1 MRINGVKLLALCLVF
16 LLFGVETSVAQGR
29 KPDAGEKLNY
39 FRGVVIDDEDE
50 PLPGVT
56 VMVVGKKGS
65 GAATNADGEFTI
77 GLKDKTTCTL
87 RFTYIGMKPQEV
99 RVQAGKSVT
108 VRLETDAATM
118 QEVVVNG
125 IYTRN
130 IESFTGTVS
139 TFNSEDLKQIAP
151 QGVLKSLALL
161 DPSVVLAENVDFG
174 SDPNALADISIN
186 GKMNVQA
193 LSQEYEADPNQPL
206 FILDGFET
214 TLQTISD
221 LNMDRVESISVLK
234 DASATAIYGSKAAN
248 GVIVVETK
256 KPTAGRLRLTYIG
269 SIQVAWAD
277 LSDYNL
283 MNAAQKLEFERLS
296 GVYNYTPISG
306 PTVGLDENG
315 IPIAEPQR
323 ELYLERLRLV
333 KEGYDTYW
341 MNEPLRTAYTQ
352 SHNVYIE
359 GGDQAFRYGAGLAY
373 NKTQG
378 VMKNSDRDVI
388 NGNITLSYRVDNFN
402 FTNQTTI
409 SHTGSSQETVAF
421 SAFAKM
427 NPFYEKY
434 TEDGQVPKY
443 VYKDT
448 SVGGETIWNPLWDF
462 RQGSYRKG
470 DIMSITDNFQFE
482 WRATRQL
489 RLRGNLQY
497 STSKTTN
504 ETYVSPNETSQD
516 GLEPRKRGS
525 YNNTNQTNTRYS
537 GRLNATYGG
546 YWGVNTLNVV
556 AGMQISD
563 NHTKGH
569 SYGVQGYLNDQ
580 FSNPNFS
587 VGYPEG
593 GRPSSTDT
601 HSRNVSYYANLNY
614 AWDMRYLM
622 DINLSRSGASQFG
635 IDDPF
640 TNTWSIGVGWNV
652 HNEKWF
658 KPNKYISYLKL
669 NASYGNPGNQ
679 NYDAKLASS
688 IYDYFNDYT
697 NPFGLAA
704 LVSQWGNNG
713 LKWQKTNTYNVG
725 LSANMFQ
732 QKLMLSTS
740 YQARITDPLLV
751 RISLPHSTGASSA
764 PMNIG
769 GTDNRSISL
778 NATFYVFRTPDLN
791 WYFNGNIN
799 HNTTKYY
806 KIGNQLD
813 QYNESGRGSSSLE
826 RMYDGASISGLYI
839 VRSAGIDPAT
849 GNEIFIRK
857 DGTYTYEWNS
867 EDEVLYGD
875 TNPDFTGALSTS
887 FLYKG
892 FSFGTTFSFRS
903 GAEIFL
909 STLMEKVENISKSAL
924 RYNQDLRALTDRW
937 KKPGD
942 IAKYKR
948 IDDTS
953 TTYKSSRFVAT
964 EHTLSCASINFG
976 YRTTTMPFLRTIG
989 ASSLDI
995 RAYMNDIFRLSNIKQ
1010 ERGLSYPFQRS
1021 FSISLGLSF

>member
-1 MRINGVKLLALCLVF
+1 MRINGVKLLALCLF
-16 LLFGVETSVAQGR
+16 CLLFGVETTLAQGN
-29 KPDAGEKLNY
+29 KPDAGAKLNY

-56 VMVVGKKGS
+56 VMIVGKKGN
-65 GAATNADGEFTI
+65 GVATNENGEFAI
-77 GLKDKTTCTL
+77 GLKDKTCTL

-99 RVQAGKSVT
+99 RAQAGKSIT

-118 QEVVVNG
+118 DEVVVNG

-139 TFNSEDLKQIAP
+139 TFNADQLKTIAP

-161 DPSVVLAENVDFG
+161 DPSVILTENVEFG
-174 SDPNALADISIN
+174 SDPNKLADISIN

-193 LSQEYEADPNQPL
+193 LSQEYETDPNQPL
-206 FILDGFET
+206 FILDGFESS
-214 TLQTISD
+214 LQAISD

-256 KPTAGRLRLTYIG
+256 KPTAGRLRLSYNG
-269 SIQVAWAD
+269 SVQVAWAD

-283 MNAAQKLEFERLS
+283 MNAAQKLEFERLA
-296 GVYNYTPISG
+296 GVYNYNPVGAPS
-306 PTVGLDENG
+306 VGLDENG
-315 IPIAEPQR
+315 LPISEPQR

-333 KEGYDTYW
+333 KEGYNTYW
-341 MNEPLRTAYTQ
+341 MNEPLRTAVTQ

-359 GGDQAFRYGAGLAY
+359 GGDQAFRYGAGLSY

-378 VMKNSDRDVI
+378 VMKKSDRDVV

-402 FTNQTTI
+402 FSNQTTI
-409 SHTGSSQETVAF
+409 THTGSNQETVAF
-421 SAFAKM
+421 SSFAQM
-427 NPFYEKY
+427 NPFYTKY
-434 TEDGQVPKY
+434 TEDGQVAKY
-443 VYKDT
+443 VYRDT
-448 SVGGETIWNPLWDF
+448 STGGETIWNPLWDL
-462 RQGSYRKG
+462 RQNSYRKG
-470 DIMSITDNFQFE
+470 DIMGVTDNFQFE
-482 WRATRQL
+482 WRASRQL
-489 RLRGNLQY
+489 RIRGNLQY
-497 STSKTTN
+497 ATSKTTN

-516 GLEPRKRGS
+516 KLEPRKRGS
-525 YNNTNQTNTRYS
+525 YNNSNSTNTRYS
-537 GRLNATYGG
+537 GRLNASYGA
-546 YWGVNTLNVV
+546 YWGIHTLNAVG
-556 AGMQISD
+556 GMQISD
-563 NHTKGH
+563 SHTKSH
-569 SYGVQGYLNDQ
+569 AYGVQGYLNDK

-593 GRPSSTDT
+593 GKPSSSDT

-614 AWDMRYLM
+614 AWDMRYLL
-622 DINLSRSGASQFG
+622 DFNLSRSGASQFG

-640 TNTWSIGVGWNV
+640 TTTWSVGVGWNA

-658 KPNKYISYLKL
+658 KPNKYISYLKI

-688 IYDYFNDYT
+688 IYSYFTDYT

-713 LKWQKTNTYNVG
+713 LKWQKTDTYNVG
-725 LSANMFQ
+725 LTVNMFE

-740 YQARITDPLLV
+740 YQARLTDPLLV
-751 RISLPHSTGASSA
+751 RIDLPSSTGAVSA

-769 GTDNRSISL
+769 GTDNRSWSF
-778 NATFYVFRTPDLN
+778 NATYYVFRRGDLN
-791 WYFNGNIN
+791 WYFSGNIN
-799 HNTTKYY
+799 RNSTKYY
-806 KIGNQLD
+806 KIGDLLE
-813 QYNESGRGSSSLE
+813 QYNEAGRGSKSLE
-826 RMYDGASISGLYI
+826 RMYDGASTTGLYI

-867 EDEVLYGD
+867 DDEVLFGD
-875 TNPDFTGALSTS
+875 TNPDFTGTLSTS

-892 FSFGTTFSFRS
+892 FSFGATFSFRS
-903 GAEIFL
+903 GAEVFL
-909 STLMEKVENISKSAL
+909 STLMNKVENISNTAL
-924 RYNQDLRALTDRW
+924 KYNQDLRALTDRW

-953 TTYKSSRFVAT
+953 ATNQSSRFVAT
-964 EHTLSCASINFG
+964 EHTLDCASINFG

-989 ASSLDI
+989 ASSFDI
-995 RAYMNDIFRLSNIKQ
+995 RAYMNDVFHLSNIKE

>member
-1 MRINGVKLLALCLVF
+1 MRINGVKLLALCLF
-16 LLFGVETSVAQGR
+16 CLLFGVETTLAQGN
-29 KPDAGEKLNY
+29 KPDAGAKLNY

-56 VMVVGKKGS
+56 VMIVGKKGN
-65 GAATNADGEFTI
+65 GVATNENGEFAI
-77 GLKDKTTCTL
+77 GLKDKTCTL

-99 RVQAGKSVT
+99 RAQAGKSVT

-118 QEVVVNG
+118 DEVVVNG

-139 TFNSEDLKQIAP
+139 TFNADQLKTIAP
-151 QGVLKSLALL
+151 QGVIKSLALL
-161 DPSVVLAENVDFG
+161 DPSVILTENVDFG
-174 SDPNALADISIN
+174 SDPNKLADISIN

-193 LSQEYEADPNQPL
+193 LSQEYETDPNQPL
-206 FILDGFET
+206 FILDGFESS
-214 TLQTISD
+214 LQAISD

-256 KPTAGRLRLTYIG
+256 KPTAGRLRLSYNG
-269 SIQVAWAD
+269 SVQVAWAD

-296 GVYNYTPISG
+296 GVYNYNPVGAPS
-306 PTVGLDENG
+306 VGLDENG
-315 IPIAEPQR
+315 LPISEPQR

-333 KEGYDTYW
+333 KEGYNTYW
-341 MNEPLRTAYTQ
+341 MNEPLRTAVTQ

-359 GGDQAFRYGAGLAY
+359 GGDQAFRYGAGLSY
-373 NKTQG
+373 NNTQG
-378 VMKNSDRDVI
+378 VMKKSDRDVI

-402 FTNQTTI
+402 FSNQTTI
-409 SHTGSSQETVAF
+409 SHTGSNQETVAF
-421 SAFAKM
+421 SRFAQM
-427 NPFYEKY
+427 NPFYTKY
-434 TEDGQVPKY
+434 TEDGQVAKY

-448 SVGGETIWNPLWDF
+448 SAGGETIWNPMWDL
-462 RQGSYRKG
+462 RQNSYRKG
-470 DIMSITDNFQFE
+470 DIIAITDNFQFE

-489 RLRGNLQY
+489 RIRGNLQY

-516 GLEPRKRGS
+516 GLEQLKRGS
-525 YNNTNQTNTRYS
+525 YTNANSSNNRYS
-537 GRLNATYGG
+537 GRINASYGAYWGIHTLNAVG
-546 YWGVNTLNVV
+546 
-556 AGMQISD
+556 GMQVSD
-563 NHTKGH
+563 SRTKSH

-593 GRPSSTDT
+593 AKPSSSDT

-614 AWDMRYLM
+614 AWDMRYLL
-622 DINLSRSGASQFG
+622 DFNLSRSGASQFG

-640 TNTWSIGVGWNV
+640 TTTWSVGVGWNA

-658 KPNKYISYLKL
+658 KPNKYISYLKI

-688 IYDYFNDYT
+688 IYEYYTAYT

-704 LVSQWGNNG
+704 IVNQWGNSG
-713 LKWQKTNTYNVG
+713 LKWQKTDTYNVG
-725 LSANMFQ
+725 LNVNMFD

-740 YQARITDPLLV
+740 YQIRMTDPLLV
-751 RISLPHSTGASSA
+751 RIDLPSSTGATSA

-769 GTDNRSISL
+769 GTDNRSWSL
-778 NATFYVFRTPDLN
+778 NATYYVFRRGDLN
-791 WYFNGNIN
+791 WYFSGNIN
-799 HNTTKYY
+799 TNRTKYY
-806 KIGNQLD
+806 KIGDLLE
-813 QYNESGRGSSSLE
+813 QYNEAGRGSKSLE
-826 RMYDGASISGLYI
+826 RMYDGASTTGLYI

-857 DGTYTYEWNS
+857 DGTYTYEWS
-867 EDEVLYGD
+867 ADDEVLYGD
-875 TNPDFTGALSTS
+875 TNPDFSGTLSTS

-892 FSFGTTFSFRS
+892 FSVGATFSFRS
-903 GAEIFL
+903 GAEVYL
-909 STLMEKVENISKSAL
+909 STLMNKVENISNTSLK
-924 RYNQDLRALTDRW
+924 YNQDLRALTDRW

-953 TTYKSSRFVAT
+953 ATNQSSRFVAT
-964 EHTLSCASINFG
+964 EHTLDCASINFG

-989 ASSLDI
+989 ASSFDI
-995 RAYMNDIFRLSNIKQ
+995 RFYMNDLFHLSNIKE

-1021 FSISLGLSF
+1021 FSLSLGLSF

>member
-16 LLFGVETSVAQGR
+16 LLFGVETSVAQGN

-65 GAATNADGEFTI
+65 GAATNADGEFSI
-77 GLKDKTTCTL
+77 GLKGKTTCTL
-87 RFTYIGMKPQEV
+87 RFTYVGMKPQEV
-99 RVQAGKSVT
+99 RVQAGKSIT

-161 DPSVVLAENVDFG
+161 DPSVILTENVDFG
-174 SDPNALADISIN
+174 SDPNKLADISIN

-193 LSQEYEADPNQPL
+193 LSQEYETDPNQPL
-206 FILDGFET
+206 FILDGFESS
-214 TLQTISD
+214 LQAISD

-256 KPTAGRLRLTYIG
+256 KPTAGRLRLSYNG

-296 GVYNYTPISG
+296 GVYNYNPVGAPS
-306 PTVGLDENG
+306 VGLDEDG
-315 IPIAEPQR
+315 LPISEPMR
-323 ELYLERLRLV
+323 EQYLERLRLV
-333 KEGYDTYW
+333 KEGYNTYW
-341 MNEPLRTAYTQ
+341 MNEPLRTAVTQ

-359 GGDQAFRYGAGLAY
+359 GGDQAFRYGAGLSY

-378 VMKNSDRDVI
+378 VMKKSDRDVI

-402 FTNQTTI
+402 FSNQTTI
-409 SHTGSSQETVAF
+409 THTGSNQETVAF
-421 SAFAKM
+421 SRFAQM
-427 NPFYEKY
+427 NPFYTKH
-434 TEDGQVPKY
+434 TEDGQVAKY
-443 VYKDT
+443 VYMDPQSK
-448 SVGGETIWNPLWDF
+448 EKIWNPLWDL
-462 RQGSYRKG
+462 RQNSYRKG
-470 DIMSITDNFQFE
+470 DIMGITDNFQFE
-482 WRATRQL
+482 WRASRQL
-489 RLRGNLQY
+489 RIRGNLQY

-516 GLEPRKRGS
+516 GLDLQKRGS
-525 YNNTNQTNTRYS
+525 YNNSNSSANRYS
-537 GRLNATYGG
+537 GRLNASYGA
-546 YWGVNTLNVV
+546 YWGIHTLNAVG
-556 AGMQISD
+556 GMQFSD
-563 NHTKGH
+563 SHTKSH
-569 SYGVQGYLNDQ
+569 AYGVQGYLNDK

-593 GRPSSTDT
+593 GKPSSSDT

-614 AWDMRYLM
+614 AWDMRYLL
-622 DINLSRSGASQFG
+622 DFNLSRSGASQFG

-640 TNTWSIGVGWNV
+640 TTTWSVGVGWNA

-688 IYDYFNDYT
+688 IYTYFTNYT

-704 LVSQWGNNG
+704 LVSQWGNSG
-713 LKWQKTNTYNVG
+713 LKWQKTDTYNVG
-725 LSANMFQ
+725 LTVNMFQ
-732 QKLMLSTS
+732 QKLSLSTS
-740 YQARITDPLLV
+740 YQIRMTDPLLV
-751 RISLPHSTGASSA
+751 RIDLPSSTGATSA

-769 GTDNRSISL
+769 GTDNRSWSL
-778 NATFYVFRTPDLN
+778 NATYYVFRRGDLN
-791 WYFNGNIN
+791 WYFSGNIN
-799 HNTTKYY
+799 TNSTKYY
-806 KIGNQLD
+806 KIGDLLE
-813 QYNESGRGSSSLE
+813 QYNEAGRGSKSLE
-826 RMYDGASISGLYI
+826 RMYDGASTTGLYI

-857 DGTYTYEWNS
+857 DGTYTYEWS
-867 EDEVLYGD
+867 ADDEVLYGD
-875 TNPDFTGALSTS
+875 TNPDFSGSLSTS
-887 FLYKG
+887 LLYKG
-892 FSFGTTFSFRS
+892 FSFGATFSFRS
-903 GAEIFL
+903 GAEVYL
-909 STLMEKVENISKSAL
+909 STLMNKVENISNAAL
-924 RYNQDLRALTDRW
+924 KYNQDLRALTDRW

-953 TTYKSSRFVAT
+953 TTNQSSRFVAT
-964 EHTLSCASINFG
+964 EHTLDCASINFG

-989 ASSLDI
+989 ASSFDI
-995 RAYMNDIFRLSNIKQ
+995 RFYMNDLFHLSNIKE

-1021 FSISLGLSF
+1021 FSLSLGLSF

>member
-1 MRINGVKLLALCLVF
+1 MRINGVKLLALCLVS
-16 LLFGVETSVAQGR
+16 LLMGVQASFAQGN
-29 KPDAGEKLNY
+29 KPDAGAKLNY
-39 FRGVVIDDEDE
+39 FRGIVIDDENE

-56 VMVVGKKGS
+56 VMIVGKKGN
-65 GAATNADGEFTI
+65 GTATNEDGEFAI
-77 GLKDKTTCTL
+77 GLKEKSCIL
-87 RFTYIGMKPQEV
+87 RFSYVGMKPQEV
-99 RVQAGKSVT
+99 RAQAGKPLT

-139 TFNSEDLKQIAP
+139 TFNADQLKQIAP

-161 DPSVVLAENVDFG
+161 DPSVILTENVDFG
-174 SDPNALADISIN
+174 SDPNKLADISIN

-193 LSQEYEADPNQPL
+193 LSQEYETDPNQPL

-256 KPTAGRLRLTYIG
+256 KPTAGRLRLNYNG

-296 GVYNYTPISG
+296 GVYNYNPAVG
-306 PTVGLDENG
+306 PSVGLDENG
-315 IPIAEPQR
+315 LPISETQR
-323 ELYLERLRLV
+323 ALYLERLRLV
-333 KEGYDTYW
+333 KEGYNTYW
-341 MNEPLRTAYTQ
+341 MNEPLRTAITQ
-352 SHNVYIE
+352 SHNVFIE
-359 GGDQAFRYGAGLAY
+359 GGDQAFRYGAGLSY
-373 NKTQG
+373 NKTEG
-378 VMKNSDRDVI
+378 VMKNSDRNVI

-402 FTNQTTI
+402 FTNQTMI
-409 SHTGSSQETVAF
+409 AHTGSTQETVAF
-421 SAFAKM
+421 ANFARM
-427 NPFYEKY
+427 NPFYTKY
-434 TEDGQVPKY
+434 TENGEVAKY
-443 VYKDT
+443 VYKDN
-448 SVGGETIWNPLWDF
+448 SETVWNPLWDL
-462 RQGSYRKG
+462 RQNSFRKG
-470 DIMSITDNFQFE
+470 DIMAVTDNFQFE

-497 STSKTTN
+497 TTSKTTN
-504 ETYVSPNETSQD
+504 ENFVSPNETSQAE
-516 GLEPRKRGS
+516 LEQRKRGS
-525 YNNTNQTNTRYS
+525 YSNTNMTNTRYS
-537 GRLNATYGG
+537 GRLNASYGA
-546 YWGVNTLNVV
+546 YWGLHTLNLV
-556 AGMQISD
+556 GGIQISD
-563 NHTKGH
+563 SHTK
-569 SYGVQGYLNDQ
+569 SNTYSVQGYLNDQ

-593 GRPSSTDT
+593 GRPSSSDT
-601 HSRNVSYYANLNY
+601 HTRNASYYANANY
-614 AWDMRYLM
+614 AWDMRYLL
-622 DINLSRSGASQFG
+622 DFNFSRSGASQFG

-640 TNTWSIGVGWNV
+640 TNTWSVGVGWNV

-688 IYDYFNDYT
+688 IYSYFTDYT

-704 LVSQWGNNG
+704 LVEQWGNNG

-725 LSANMFQ
+725 LTANMFE
-732 QKLMLSTS
+732 QKLSMSTS
-740 YQARITDPLLV
+740 YQIRKTDPLLV
-751 RISLPHSTGASSA
+751 RIDLPSSTGATSA
-764 PMNIG
+764 PMNVG
-769 GTDNRSISL
+769 GTDNRSWSF
-778 NATFYVFRTPDLN
+778 NATYYVFRHGDLN
-791 WYFNGNIN
+791 WYFSGNIN

-806 KIGNQLD
+806 KIGNLLE
-813 QYNESGRGSSSLE
+813 QYNEAGRTSKSLE
-826 RMYDGASISGLYI
+826 RMYDGASTSGLYV

-857 DGTYTYEWNS
+857 DGTYTYEWNAD
-867 EDEVLYGD
+867 DEVLYGD
-875 TNPDFTGALSTS
+875 SNPDFTGSLSTS

-892 FSFGTTFSFRS
+892 FSFGATFSFRS
-903 GAEIFL
+903 GAEVFL
-909 STLMEKVENISKSAL
+909 STLMDKVENITNSGL

-942 IAKYKR
+942 KAKYKR

-953 TTYKSSRFVAT
+953 TTQRSSRFLAT
-964 EHTLSCASINFG
+964 EHTLDCASINIG

-989 ASSLDI
+989 ASSFDI
-995 RAYMNDIFRLSNIKQ
+995 RAYMNDIFHLSNIKE
-1010 ERGLSYPFQRS
+1010 ERGISYPFQRS